1 MKTFKAIGIFVTTLM
16 YILGFASL
24 TECSS
29 THTNTTDS
37 DFLSGTLSDLQI
49 HSTGTLAALE
59 LMNQWQYC
67 AVTSSPSARVR
78 HAMASDGKGNVIL
91 FGGDEMG
98 DTWEFNPSNN
108 AWSQLEPATSPA
120 ARGSHCMVWCWEEEF
135 ITMVGCGG
143 EYGPYENETWAF
155 NPGTGNW
162 QKKSPSGDIP
172 EGAAHAAAYDGSGK
186 IVLFGGHTVGNAVS
200 TRTWIYD
207 IPADSWTEVH
217 PAATPTA
224 RHRHSMAYHSPGK
237 VLLFGGGQSDDTPY
251 GDTWI
256 YDVAAN
262 NWTEVTTS
270 TSPSPRV
277 YGRLTYDSRNNVI
290 MLFGGKEEISL
301 PPAIYYNDTWIFD
314 PLVNEW
320 KRQEPLYPD
329 GTPEERDQHAIAYEQ
344 AKAATILFSG
354 SSGDADT
361 WLYYLRS
368 SGTFISGDIDS
379 GSAPTS
385 PFWGTISWDT
395 TTIPGD
401 ATVKTQIAAG
411 DTPGP
416 GNFVGPDGAIS
427 TFYDTSGQLIW
438 NGHNEHRYLR
448 YKLFMSR
455 TVVGSTEPFQ
465 LGSVS
470 VSVNHPPTPPP
481 GIGIGSVP
489 DGGGTSEASPTL
501 EWQNSSDYD
510 GDNRWYHMQVDT
522 ATDFASP
529 DYEVT
534 EITQTPTRTSHKPDL
549 WEGNWYWRVRGTDHT
564 HYGDWSD
571 VWSFYIDTSPPTQ
584 VTDITTLTGPGNGEI
599 TLYWSAP
606 EDPGFSVLNG
616 TSVVKASSDPAL
628 GDVNGWTETR
638 WNNWPATTV
647 NRATSTTPGT
657 PQSIVVAGL
666 ADAAT
671 YYIALRTKDSAG
683 NESQISPTVSAR
695 TNSPPWVIVNAPG
708 SGDVWTGNKTISWSA
723 GDPDET
729 DTLSFKIEIS
739 RDGGNTYYKTITG
752 DLPDGA
758 TSYDWDTR
766 EVANGTQFRI
776 KVTAKDQR
784 GLAGL
789 DESDDSFEIAN
800 PNESPSVSI
809 QSPQG
814 GASLAGTIPVKWDCW
829 DPNREDSLYYD
840 FLVSDDGGSSWD
852 YLIQNA
858 YLGQETTYWT
868 YNWNTAQHAD
878 CTNYYVKVAIRDSE
892 YQATD
897 TTGPFKLANHYPT
910 SFQLA
915 EPQNNSFVF
924 STQPQL
930 SWTSS
935 QDPDG
940 EQLTYRVV
948 LSTSQSFEPYTEY
961 SGITGTSFVPSQAL
975 NDLTKYWWRVTAI
988 DGHVLETEAGNSP
1001 LTFTVDVVT
1010 PRIIGTIP
1018 ADNQRALPEEYGNI
1032 DIAFN
1037 KEMDTST
1044 LRASYFQLTDEFSR
1058 QVPLSAVSVST
1069 NSITLVP
1076 DAVPLYRPSLLY
1088 KIFATQAVTDQSGRP
1103 VVNPE
1108 FKFYT
1113 LLAHTDNTVLQDA
1126 EESITIFIP
1135 ANSFQQDVYIYRVRT
1150 DWNESNA
1157 MSRARDDTQTS
1168 IVLRTF
1174 VPDGWLTEATDK
1186 NKKPS
1191 EPVNP
1196 ITITVPYND
1205 TDNDGYVDGTMIGEK
1220 YVRLARI
1227 SENGKWQIIPD
1238 QSVNEK
1244 SNEVAAGSK
1253 ELSLFGLVALAP
1265 IDEKTISEVLNF
1277 PNPFNPS
1284 SINPDLATTKIRYL
1298 LLEDSKV
1305 KIRIWTTMGDLVWEY
1320 EEDQNADLFYTQEI
1334 KWDGRNGNG
1343 YIVANGM
1350 YICQVSATPVSGGK
1364 PVLRTRLIGVLK

>member
-1 MKTFKAIGIFVTTLM
+1 VRISRNITLTLLVLLC
-16 YILGFASL
+16 ILGFVCHAR
-24 TECSS
+24 CSS
-29 THTNTTDS
+29 THTHTTDS
-37 DFLSGTLSDLQI
+37 DFLAGTLSDLQI
-49 HSTGTLAALE
+49 HSTGTPAALE

-67 AVTSSPSARVR
+67 TVTSSPSARVR
-78 HAMASDGKGNVIL
+78 HAIASDGNGNVIL
-91 FGGDEMG
+91 FGGDSG
-98 DTWEFNPSNN
+98 AGTLNDTWKFNPSNGT
-108 AWSQLEPATSPA
+108 WSQLTPADAPY
-120 ARGSHCMVWCWEEEF
+120 ARDSHRMVWCWGQG
-135 ITMVGCGG
+135 IIIMVGCDG
-143 EYGPYENETWAF
+143 ETGPYGNQTWVF
-155 NPGTGNW
+155 YPDTNNW
-162 QKKSPSGDIP
+162 EQKSPSGSIP

-186 IVLFGGHTVGNAVS
+186 VVLFGGHTAGNAVS
-200 TRTWIYD
+200 STTWVYD
-207 IPADSWTEVH
+207 ISADSWTEIH
-217 PAATPTA
+217 PAATPSA
-224 RHRHSMAYHSPGK
+224 RHRHSMAYHSQGK

-277 YGRLTYDSRNNVI
+277 YGRLVYNSRDKVI
-290 MLFGGKEEISL
+290 EVFGGKEKTG
-301 PPAIYYNDTWIFD
+301 PDTYVYHNDTWIFD

-329 GTPEERDQHAIAYEQ
+329 GTPVKRDQHALAYEQ
-344 AKAATILFSG
+344 AKAATVLFSG

-368 SGTFISGDIDS
+368 SGTFISKDIDS

-385 PFWGTISWDT
+385 PFWGAITWDT
-395 TTIPGD
+395 TTIPDD
-401 ATVKTQIAAG
+401 ATVKAQIATG
-411 DTPGP
+411 NTPGP
-416 GNFVGPDGAIS
+416 GNFVGPDGTIS
-427 TFYDTSGQLIW
+427 TYYDTSGQLIW
-438 NGHNEHRYLR
+438 SSHNGHRYLR

-455 TVVGSTEPFQ
+455 TVVGSTKPFQ
-465 LGSVS
+465 IDSIS
-470 VSVNHPPTPPP
+470 VSVNHPPTSPP

-489 DGGGTSEASPTL
+489 DGGGSNDTSPTL
-501 EWQNSSDYD
+501 VWQNSSDYD
-510 GDNRWYHMQVDT
+510 GDDLWYHMQVDT
-522 ATDFASP
+522 SPVFASP
-529 DYEVT
+529 DYEGT

-549 WEGNWYWRVRGTDHT
+549 WEGNWYWRVRATDHT
-564 HYGDWSD
+564 NYGDWSD
-571 VWSFYIDTSPPTQ
+571 AWSFYIDTSPPAQ
-584 VTDITTLTGPGNGEI
+584 VTDITALTGPENSEI

-616 TSVVKASSDPAL
+616 TFVVKASSNPVL

-638 WNNWPATTV
+638 WNNWSATTV
-647 NRATSTTPGT
+647 NRATSTIPGT
-657 PQSIVVAGL
+657 SQSIVVAGL
-666 ADAAT
+666 ANAAT

-683 NESQISPTVSAR
+683 NESQISPTVNAR
-695 TNSPPWVIVNAPG
+695 TNSPPWAIVNAPG
-708 SGDVWTGNKTISWSA
+708 SGDVWTGTKTISWSA
-723 GDPDET
+723 DDPDET
-729 DTLSFKIEIS
+729 DTLSYKIEVS
-739 RDGGNTYYKTITG
+739 RNAGDTYYKIITE
-752 DLPDGA
+752 DLPDG
-758 TSYDWDTR
+758 TTFYDWDTR
-766 EVANGTQFRI
+766 KVADGTQFCIR
-776 KVTAKDQR
+776 VTVTDQR
-784 GLAGL
+784 ELSGS
-789 DESDDSFEIAN
+789 DESDGTFEITN

-814 GASLAGTIPVKWDCW
+814 GVSLTGTIPVKWDCW

-840 FLVSDDGGSSWD
+840 FLVSDDGGNSWD

-858 YLGQETTYWT
+858 YLGQGTTYWT
-868 YNWNTAQHAD
+868 YNWNTSQHAD

-910 SFQLA
+910 SFQIVQ
-915 EPQNNSFVF
+915 PQNNSFVF

-940 EQLTYRVV
+940 EQLAYRVV
-948 LSTSQSFEPYTEY
+948 LSTNQSFAPYTEY
-961 SGITGTSFVPSQAL
+961 SGITGTSFVPSSAL

-988 DGHVLETEAGNSP
+988 DGHALETEAGNSP

-1010 PRIIGTIP
+1010 PRIIGT
-1018 ADNQRALPEEYGNI
+1018 PEEYGNI
-1032 DIAFN
+1032 EIAFN
-1037 KEMDTST
+1037 KEMDTTT
-1044 LRASYFQLTDEFSR
+1044 LKACNFQLTDEFSR
-1058 QVPLSAVSVST
+1058 QVPLSVVSVST

-1076 DAVPLYRPSLLY
+1076 DAVPLYQPSLLY
-1088 KIFATQAVTDQSGRP
+1088 KMSVTSLVTDKSGRS
-1103 VVNPE
+1103 VANPE

-1113 LLAHTDNTVLQDA
+1113 LLAHAEEIVLQDA
-1126 EESITIFIP
+1126 EECITILIP
-1135 ANSFQQDVYIYRVRT
+1135 ENSFQSDQYVHRVRT

-1174 VPDGWLTEATDK
+1174 APDGWLIEATDR
-1186 NKKPS
+1186 NGKPS

-1196 ITITVPYND
+1196 ITITIPYGD

-1227 SENGKWQIIPD
+1227 SEDSKWQIIPD

-1244 SNEVAAGSK
+1244 SNEVVAESK

-1265 IDEKTISEVLNF
+1265 IDDKTISEILNF

-1284 SINPDLATTKIRYL
+1284 STNPGLATTKIRYL

-1305 KIRIWTTMGDLVWEY
+1305 KARIFTTIGDLVWEY
-1320 EEDQNADLFYTQEI
+1320 EEDQNADLFYPQEI

-1343 YIVANGM
+1343 HIVANGM
-1350 YICQVSATPVSGGK
+1350 YICQVSATPVSGSK
-1364 PVLRTRLIGVLK
+1364 PVSRTRLIGVLK